1 MHRQMNLLSRQSS
14 PRKPRWRLFH
24 VTPRRP
30 ARLRQLPTV
39 SQPRL
44 AHRGPSSQLRPPPQ
58 SVILCHPG
66 GPPLQAQ
73 SLRTLPPPP
82 FHHPPPSRQT
92 SWEVSQPHHQLLDV
106 ETTEFPQLPP
116 KIKINWQFQSSLEMP
131 RWRLSHVTLRQKAR
145 LCQLQT
151 MSADL
156 NMLSGPQQLTQ
167 NPALL
172 FILC

>member
-1 MHRQMNLLSRQSS
+1 MFRQMNLLSRQSS

-24 VTPRRP
+24 VTPRRL

-131 RWRLSHVTLRQKAR
+131 RWRLSHVTLQQKA
-145 LCQLQT
+145 
-151 MSADL
+151 ADTVSRPL
-156 NMLSGPQQLTQ
+156 HALRT
-167 NPALL
+167 PAAYSEPYPLIRTL
-172 FILC
+172 EGS